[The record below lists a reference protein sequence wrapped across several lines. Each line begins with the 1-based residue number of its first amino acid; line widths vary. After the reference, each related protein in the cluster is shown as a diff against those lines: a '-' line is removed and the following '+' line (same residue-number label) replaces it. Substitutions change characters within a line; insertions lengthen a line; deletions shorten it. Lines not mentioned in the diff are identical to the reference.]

1 MIKQSIHFPVPT
13 WEKHLQLDF
22 HKAFE
27 ITGGNFLKYD
37 ANGVQTAWEPESSA
51 QGWELITQNKGVS
64 VSASHGE
71 GETSES
77 AVGQVEVCL
86 PTYQS

>member
-1 MIKQSIHFPVPT
+1 MIKQSTRFPAPA
-13 WEKHLQLDF
+13 WEKHPQSDF
-22 HKAFE
+22 HKTPE
-27 ITGGNFLKYD
+27 ITEGNFLKYD

-51 QGWELITQNKGVS
+51 RGWEAITQNKWVS
-64 VSASHGE
+64 VAANRGE

-77 AVGQVEVCL
+77 AVGQVEACL